1 MEIRAMTL
9 TEYEKYLG
17 YLNECYEKVNNKEIQ
32 TYEMGML
39 VMKWVA
45 KEIYGIDPYTLRPGT
60 LKHLSDKTIELTE
73 KSEIEDEK
81 NSVTSGIGE

>member
-1 MEIRAMTL
+1 MEIKAMTL
-9 TEYEKYLG
+9 PEYEKYLG
-17 YLNECYEKVNNKEIQ
+17 YLNDCYEKVNNKEMK

-60 LKHLSDKTIELTE
+60 LKYLSDKTIELTE

-81 NSVTSGIGE
+81 NLMTSGIGE